1 MVFCVALI
9 FLSIFSNCLEI
20 NFYYHTQAVYVLVDT
35 LI

>member
-20 NFYYHTQAVYVLVDT
+20 NFYYHTQAVYAFVDS